1 MNAIKL
7 INTGGNHKKQRK
19 QLNSLVKRGCVVQN
33 NIPRLREVIKILLK
47 TEKRN
52 ERETALLVPLMQEI
66 KFFKEK
72 KPMNYEELM
81 EVA

>member
-1 MNAIKL
+1 M
-7 INTGGNHKKQRK
+7 
-19 QLNSLVKRGCVVQN
+19 KRGCVVQN